1 MVAVRLRQLV
11 TVNALG
17 DGGCTGHFEKE
28 VHITR
33 EGFRNGDKGMGDG
46 RVQIALQAYVSP
58 GSGLSPV
65 QHEGGTIPDAYTAR
79 TAACRVRQFAAV
91 TQFQFRFLAV
101 SQNHVVILPTQC
113 HVFAQRNLAVVNTY
127 CGVHILSVQVDI
139 GEFDM
144 TECECIYYRFI
155 QPELF
160 CDFRFNHIMKEIS
173 PPLIYTPLKIIPEL
187 QYFLNGS
194 ITYLKGDKVCRDL
207 LSLKRKEL
215 AFVLGYYYS
224 DYDLSSLVHPLS
236 KYVNS
241 FQYFVIQNYKKVKT
255 VEELAQLGGYT
266 LSTFRRIFNNVFHE
280 PVYEWM
286 LARRKEGILDDLNNS
301 EYSISEICYKYG
313 FESLPHFSNF
323 CKKSFGAS
331 PRNLRRQD
339 IS

>member
-1 MVAVRLRQLV
+1 MVSLYVYILVLLLVPAVHLGIHVRTAFGFYRGDRFAACHIDGDTDSSLAVFRHVHLYVVEFFYKFCLPVHELRLEMYLVRNTLVEAEHAERGTHRAFRLRAGQ
-11 TVNALG
+11 
-17 DGGCTGHFEKE
+17 
-28 VHITR
+28 
-33 EGFRNGDKGMGDG
+33 
-46 RVQIALQAYVSP
+46 
-58 GSGLSPV
+58 
-65 QHEGGTIPDAYTAR
+65 
-79 TAACRVRQFAAV
+79 
-91 TQFQFRFLAV
+91 
-101 SQNHVVILPTQC
+101 VIL
-113 HVFAQRNLAVVNTY
+113 
-127 CGVHILSVQVDI
+127 
-139 GEFDM
+139 
-144 TECECIYYRFI
+144 FI

-160 CDFRFNHIMKEIS
+160 CDFRFNHIMKEVS

-301 EYSISEICYKYG
+301 ECSISEICYKYG

>member
-1 MVAVRLRQLV
+1 MPSICQGTWDCQICPKAVSNAITHVIYRRGFHKPAQKCEENLILFLMKGEILV
-11 TVNALG
+11 NS
-17 DGGCTGHFEKE
+17 KE
-28 VHITR
+28 YAGTMLK
-33 EGFRNGDKGMGDG
+33 EGEF
-46 RVQIALQAYVSP
+46 ILQAI
-58 GSGLSPV
+58 GSMF
-65 QHEGGTIPDAYTAR
+65 EM
-79 TAACRVRQFAAV
+79 
-91 TQFQFRFLAV
+91 LA
-101 SQNHVVILPTQC
+101 
-113 HVFAQRNLAVVNTY
+113 
-127 CGVHILSVQVDI
+127 
-139 GEFDM
+139 M

-160 CDFRFNHIMKEIS
+160 CDFRFNHIMKEVS

-301 EYSISEICYKYG
+301 ECSISEICYKYG